1 MNITKLTLKNFR
13 NIEEGTFKLDPNFT
27 VIIGVNGKG
36 KSSILL
42 GLRVACGAFFLGI
55 SEVKKR
61 HIIESDIRLKD
72 LGKFLVPQKPVK
84 IEAEGYFEGKIND
97 TIIWKRQ
104 ILEDSKS
111 TTSSDADVGNV
122 RKIGKEKYHQIVLQ
136 ENDNVELPVIA
147 FFGTSRIHGAGRNR
161 ESRTGR
167 QIFKE
172 GYQDWIE
179 MKATTFKYEDWLS
192 SYDFLRK
199 SNREYSNTKQAFF
212 DTVKKANPYITE
224 IEEQAGKL
232 WIKVQIDDYTSDLL
246 PLELHSDGIRSFTE
260 MVAELAYRCVILNGF
275 LDDKAVIESRGI
287 VMIDELDLHLHPT
300 WQRHVIAD
308 LKNAFPHIQFVATTH
323 SPFIVQSLGA
333 NELINLDK
341 PELTQIPDELPLNK
355 VVTDIMGVENIRSDD
370 FENRYQK
377 AKTALE
383 DINIDNIKLTL
394 DDYQNIS
401 SLLGKIIKDEVN
413 DPIYKAYLEAKEEN
427 ETD

>member
-1 MNITKLTLKNFR
+1 MNINRLTLKNFR
-13 NIEEGTFKLDPNFT
+13 NIIDETFVFDSSFT

-36 KSSILL
+36 KSSILF

-55 SEVKKR
+55 PEVKKR

-84 IEAEGYFEGKIND
+84 IEAEGYFEGKIKD

-111 TTSSDADVGNV
+111 TTSSDADVGNI
-122 RKIGKEKYHQIVLQ
+122 RKIGKEKYQQIIVQ
-136 ENDNVELPVIA
+136 ENDEVALPVIA

-192 SYDFLRK
+192 SYEFLRK

-212 DTVKKANPYITE
+212 DTIKRANPYITE

-232 WIKVQIDDYTSDLL
+232 WIKVQIDDYVSDLL

-260 MVAELAYRCVILNGF
+260 MVAELSYRCVILNGF
-275 LDDKAVIESRGI
+275 LDDKAVEQSRGI
-287 VMIDELDLHLHPT
+287 VLIDEIDLHLHPT

-308 LKNAFPHIQFVATTH
+308 LKKAFPNIQFIATTH

-333 NELINLDK
+333 NELINLDN
-341 PELTQIPDELPLNK
+341 PDVTIIPDELPLNK
-355 VVTDIMGVENIRSDD
+355 VITDIMGVDNIRSDD
-370 FENRYQK
+370 FENRYQN
-377 AKTALE
+377 AKEELE
-383 DINIDNIKLTL
+383 KIDNKELTL
-394 DDYQNIS
+394 DDYQHIS

-413 DPIYKAYLEAKEEN
+413 DPIYKAFLEAQEEN

>member
-1 MNITKLTLKNFR
+1 MNINRLTLKNFR
-13 NIEEGTFKLDPNFT
+13 NIIDETFVFDSSFT

-36 KSSILL
+36 KSSILF

-55 SEVKKR
+55 PEVKKR

-84 IEAEGYFEGKIND
+84 VEVEGYFDGSIND
-97 TIIWKRQ
+97 KITWKRQ
-104 ILEDSKS
+104 MLKDSRS
-111 TTSSDADVGNV
+111 TTSSDADVGNI
-122 RKIGKEKYHQIVLQ
+122 RKIGKEKYQQIIVQ
-136 ENDNVELPVIA
+136 ENDEVALPVIA

-192 SYDFLRK
+192 SYEFLRK

-212 DTVKKANPYITE
+212 DTIKRANPYITE

-232 WIKVQIDDYTSDLL
+232 WIKVQIDDYVSDLL

-260 MVAELAYRCVILNGF
+260 MVAELSYRCVILNGF
-275 LDDKAVIESRGI
+275 LDDKAVEQSRGI
-287 VMIDELDLHLHPT
+287 VLIDEIDLHLHPT

-308 LKNAFPHIQFVATTH
+308 LKKAFPNIQFIATTH

-333 NELINLDK
+333 NELINLDN
-341 PELTQIPDELPLNK
+341 PDVTIIPDELPLNK
-355 VVTDIMGVENIRSDD
+355 VITDIMGVDNIRSDD
-370 FENRYQK
+370 FENRYQN
-377 AKTALE
+377 AKEELE
-383 DINIDNIKLTL
+383 KIDNKELTL
-394 DDYQNIS
+394 DDYQHIS

-413 DPIYKAYLEAKEEN
+413 DPIYKAFLEAQEEN

>member
-1 MNITKLTLKNFR
+1 MNINRLTLKNFR
-13 NIEEGTFKLDPNFT
+13 NIIDETFVFDSSFT

-36 KSSILL
+36 KSSILF

-55 SEVKKR
+55 PEVKKR

-84 IEAEGYFEGKIND
+84 VEVEGYFDGSIND
-97 TIIWKRQ
+97 KITWKRQ
-104 ILEDSKS
+104 MLKDSRS
-111 TTSSDADVGNV
+111 TTSSDADVGNI
-122 RKIGKEKYHQIVLQ
+122 RKIGKEKYQQIIVQ
-136 ENDNVELPVIA
+136 ENDEVALPVIA

-192 SYDFLRK
+192 SYEFLRK

-212 DTVKKANPYITE
+212 DTIKRANPYITE

-232 WIKVQIDDYTSDLL
+232 WIKVQIDDYVSDLL

-260 MVAELAYRCVILNGF
+260 MVAELSYRCVILNGF
-275 LDDKAVIESRGI
+275 LDDQAVEQSRGI
-287 VMIDELDLHLHPT
+287 VLIDEIDLHLHPT

-308 LKNAFPHIQFVATTH
+308 LKKAFPNIQFIATTY

-333 NELINLDK
+333 NELINLDN
-341 PELTQIPDELPLNK
+341 PDVTIIPDELPLNK
-355 VVTDIMGVENIRSDD
+355 VITDIMGVDNIRSDD
-370 FENRYQK
+370 FENRYQN
-377 AKTALE
+377 AKEELE
-383 DINIDNIKLTL
+383 KIDNKELTL
-394 DDYQNIS
+394 DDYQHIS

-413 DPIYKAYLEAKEEN
+413 DPIYKAFLEAQEEN